1 MGIGSITFSLPHFL
15 AGNYM
20 IHSDLNATSDNIC
33 KVPAPIH
40 RVPGGDDDLLEQL
53 PGLDKIKSLTKG
65 KQSQKLLFQLD
76 SQSSQWQLCVRSFGR
91 WR

>member
-40 RVPGGDDDLLEQL
+40 GVPGADDDLLEQL

-65 KQSQKLLFQLD
+65 RKMKSLLFVLLL
-76 SQSSQWQLCVRSFGR
+76 SLCRPHQVRCLFL
-91 WR
+91 

>member
-65 KQSQKLLFQLD
+65 KQSQKIFQSDNTL
-76 SQSSQWQLCVRSFGR
+76 QSHHFDCCV
-91 WR
+91 